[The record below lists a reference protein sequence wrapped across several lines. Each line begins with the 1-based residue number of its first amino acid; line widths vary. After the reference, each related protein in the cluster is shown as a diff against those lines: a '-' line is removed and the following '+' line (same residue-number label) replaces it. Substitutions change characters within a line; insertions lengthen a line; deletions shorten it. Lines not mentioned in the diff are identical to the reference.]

1 MNAID
6 TDRACDAVWEA
17 LAATPARRAL
27 LGRRMA
33 DSIVRAA
40 LEEMPPVAMHGDF
53 IRAYVGKEMERRVRR
68 RMGDR
73 HGVAFTTILLSWAIS
88 AIVQA
93 LVAYWWRQQREGQS

>member
-6 TDRACDAVWEA
+6 TDRACDAVWDA

-40 LEEMPPVAMHGDF
+40 LEEMPPVASGNAAGDCD
-53 IRAYVGKEMERRVRR
+53 RVERRVRR

>member
-6 TDRACDAVWEA
+6 TDRACDAVWES

-40 LEEMPPVAMHGDF
+40 LEEMPPVASGNAAAGCD
-53 IRAYVGKEMERRVRR
+53 RVERRVRR
-68 RMGDR
+68 RMSDR